1 MGLPCEEIAM
11 STEEATEHCYATVLA
26 QLDPEECETVSEA
39 AALLASTAD
48 RIAQVE
54 SGGEAEGMAV
64 ELRRIA
70 DEQGRIEE
78 LAVSVRPDST

>member
-1 MGLPCEEIAM
+1 M
-11 STEEATEHCYATVLA
+11 STEEATERCYAEILTQLEPGERGTV
-26 QLDPEECETVSEA
+26 PEA

-54 SGGEAEGMAV
+54 HRNGAEGMAV

-70 DEQGRIEE
+70 DEQARIEE
-78 LAVSVRPDST
+78 LALSAGRDR

>member
-1 MGLPCEEIAM
+1 M
-11 STEEATEHCYATVLA
+11 STEEATEHCYAEVLA
-26 QLDPEECETVSEA
+26 HLDPEERETVSEA

-54 SGGEAEGMAV
+54 HEGDAEGMAV

-70 DEQGRIEE
+70 DEQARIEE
-78 LAVSVRPDST
+78 LALSMDSY

>member
-1 MGLPCEEIAM
+1 M
-11 STEEATEHCYATVLA
+11 STEEATEHCYAEILS
-26 QLDPEECETVSEA
+26 QLEPGERETVSEA

-54 SGGEAEGMAV
+54 HEEGAEGKAV

-70 DEQGRIEE
+70 DEQARIEE
-78 LAVSVRPDST
+78 LALTTDTDR

>member
-1 MGLPCEEIAM
+1 M
-11 STEEATEHCYATVLA
+11 STEEATARCYAEILA
-26 QLDPEECETVSEA
+26 TMEPGERETVSEA

-54 SGGEAEGMAV
+54 HQNGAEGMAV

-70 DEQGRIEE
+70 DEQARIEE
-78 LAVSVRPDST
+78 LALTTGRDR

>member
-1 MGLPCEEIAM
+1 M
-11 STEEATEHCYATVLA
+11 STEETTEHCYAEILA
-26 QLDPEECETVSEA
+26 HLDAAERETVSEA

-54 SGGEAEGMAV
+54 SEGGAEGMAV

-70 DEQGRIEE
+70 NEQGRIEE
-78 LAVSVRPDST
+78 IALSNDGEPSG

>member
-1 MGLPCEEIAM
+1 MGLPCEGGTM
-11 STEEATEHCYATVLA
+11 STEETTEHCYAAVLA
-26 QLDPEECETVSEA
+26 QLDPAERETVSEA

-78 LAVSVRPDST
+78 LALSIESGSN

>member
-1 MGLPCEEIAM
+1 M
-11 STEEATEHCYATVLA
+11 STEEPTERCYAEVISQLDATER
-26 QLDPEECETVSEA
+26 ETVSEA

-54 SGGEAEGMAV
+54 SDGDAEGMAV

-70 DEQGRIEE
+70 DEQARIEE
-78 LAVSVRPDST
+78 IAVSPLSGSN

>member
-1 MGLPCEEIAM
+1 M
-11 STEEATEHCYATVLA
+11 STEEATEHCYAAVLA
-26 QLDPEECETVSEA
+26 QLDPAERETVSEA

-78 LAVSVRPDST
+78 LALSIRSDTN